1 MFSFIN
7 HDLQNYGR
15 DQRAAFRVFNGENVG
30 ALRKFLDK
38 EEQRRQE
45 AENKNMKFLPRADD
59 KLDLY

>member
-1 MFSFIN
+1 MN
-7 HDLQNYGR
+7 NNLQNYGR
-15 DQRAAFRVFNGENVG
+15 DQRAAFRVFNGENIAG
-30 ALRKFLDK
+30 LRKFLDK